1 MKSTIDTYLASLA
14 RTRAATESTGTKDLE
29 HQHRPALGLLLET
42 VLPDVNAINEPGK
55 IEFGAPDFA
64 LIKSGFPIGYVE
76 TKRLGENLADIAKG
90 EQIKRYFGYANLILT
105 NYLEFRFYKHGEE
118 YADPIIIADL
128 ETFTPDHNSYTLLE
142 TTTQAFFEDAAE
154 PVRRASRLAEIMG
167 ENGKRLRANLLR
179 FLRTDS
185 PKNKSLLD
193 IYEAFKSQLIH
204 DLTLDDF
211 TDMYAQT
218 LVYGLFVARYH
229 DESPK
234 DFTRAEARE
243 LIPHSNP
250 LLRRFFD
257 HIAGA
262 DFDDR
267 LKPIVDDLC
276 KVFGSAD
283 VRALMQQIYKQD
295 LWGAE
300 QAAPDPV
307 IHFYEDFLK
316 AYDPVERK
324 KLGAYYTPPA
334 VVQFIVRSVDTIL
347 KRDFDLPQGL
357 ADTKKID
364 ITRTIQGKKVKDT
377 VHKVQVLDPATGTG
391 TFLNETVRLIRRSF
405 AGQEGR
411 FNCYINEDLLPR
423 LHGFEL
429 MMAPYTIAHLKLGA
443 TLRESGAKDFKD
455 RIGVYLTNSLEKA
468 ERPDDS
474 LFGMLGLA
482 QSISEES
489 RAAARIKNDT
499 PIMVVIGNP
508 PYAGES
514 SNKDYTD
521 HDVYKIEPGTSQKL
535 KERNSKWIN
544 DDYVKFIRFAESLIE
559 TTGEGIV
566 GMITAHGYLD
576 NPTFRGM
583 RYHLMETFSEI
594 YVLDLHG
601 NSNKKEKTPNGG
613 KDENVFAIKQGVGI
627 IIGVR
632 RKARRSGSLA
642 TIYRADC
649 YGVKRMKFEYLNQ
662 TELGSMHWH
671 KLSPKAINYAW
682 VIRDEKTRKGY
693 DAGFSLN
700 ELFPISSVGVVTSR
714 DGFVIDMDNKPLAQR
729 IQSFLGSSTPQEA
742 LAKFGL
748 KENLKWKAVNTLKH
762 QYDEERIVPMSYRP
776 FDSRFIY
783 YHDDFIER
791 SRLDVM
797 KHLANGNNIGLEI
810 CRQTTGDKWQHVLI
824 TDKIVDDSFVSNKT
838 RERGYVL
845 PLYACAED
853 GSRQP
858 NLNRDI
864 VKQIASLIGEKPAPE
879 DIFDYIYAVLHSPS
893 YREKYKEFLKID
905 FPRVPYPKDKKQFE
919 RLVVFGREL
928 REIHLLGSLKVKDFI
943 TTYPVSGSGT
953 VEKVSFFRQLEAH
966 EKKLG
971 KPINFEK
978 SNIGNVYINDE
989 QYFGDVPDVAWNFCI
1004 GGYQPAQKWLKD
1016 RKGRTLSN
1024 SDIEHYQKIIVAL
1037 VETERVMKE
1046 IDEVFATSLR

>member
-1 MKSTIDTYLASLA
+1 MLETYLSAIA
-14 RTRAATESTGTKDLE
+14 RTRSATSSVGTKDLE
-29 HQHRPALGLLLET
+29 HQHRPALKVLLEAM
-42 VLPDVNAINEPGK
+42 LPDVDAVNEPGK

-64 LIKSGFPIGYVE
+64 LIKGGFPVGYVE
-76 TKRLGENLADIAKG
+76 TKRLGENLDDIVKG
-90 EQIKRYFGYANLILT
+90 EQLKRYFGYANLILT
-105 NYLEFRFYKHGEE
+105 NYLEFRFYKHGGA
-118 YADPIIIADL
+118 YCDPIVISDL
-128 ETFTPDHNSYTLLE
+128 ETLSPDGNSYALLE
-142 TTTQAFFEDAAE
+142 TTIRAFLEDAAE
-154 PVRRASRLAEIMG
+154 PVRRANRLAEIMG

-179 FLRTDS
+179 FLKTDS
-185 PKNKSLLD
+185 PKNKPLLD

-204 DLTLDDF
+204 DLSLDDF

-276 KVFGSAD
+276 KVFGNAN

-334 VVQFIVRSVDTIL
+334 VVHFIVRSVDAIL

-364 ITRTIQGKKVKDT
+364 ITRMVQGKKVKDT
-377 VHKVQVLDPATGTG
+377 IHKVQVLDPATGTG
-391 TFLNETVRLIRRSF
+391 TFLNETIRLIRRTF

-411 FNCYINEDLLPR
+411 FSGYVNEDLLPR

-429 MMAPYTIAHLKLGA
+429 MMAPYTIAHLKLAA

-499 PIMVVIGNP
+499 PIMIVIGNP

-514 SNKDYTD
+514 SNKEYTG
-521 HDVYKIEPGTSQKL
+521 HDVYKVEPGTSQKL

-559 TTGEGIV
+559 QTGEGIV
-566 GMITAHGYLD
+566 GMITAHGYID

-601 NSNKKEKTPNGG
+601 NSNKKEKAPDGG
-613 KDENVFAIKQGVGI
+613 KDENVFAIKQGVSI
-627 IIGVR
+627 LIGVR
-632 RKARRSGSLA
+632 RKGKRSGSLA
-642 TIYRADC
+642 NVYRADC
-649 YGVKRMKFEYLNQ
+649 FGTKRTKFECLNEM
-662 TELGSMHWH
+662 ELGSMHWH
-671 KLSPKAINYAW
+671 ELAPKSQNYEW
-682 VIRDEKTRKGY
+682 TVRDEKTKAQY
-693 DAGFSLN
+693 IKNISIKD
-700 ELFPISSVGVVTSR
+700 LFIENGNGVVTAR
-714 DGFVIDMDNKPLAQR
+714 DAFVIGSDTQNLASNAERFRNSTTNTQR
-729 IQSFLGSSTPQEA
+729 A
-742 LAKFGL
+742 LCAEVGISDKKGWDAL
-748 KENLKWKAVNTLKH
+748 KARDALRKENELSNFVKEIA
-762 QYDEERIVPMSYRP
+762 YRP
-776 FDSRFIY
+776 FDDRLIF
-783 YHDDFIER
+783 YHSSLVWRPVDKI
-791 SRLDVM
+791 M
-797 KHLANGNNIGLEI
+797 KHYLQGSNLGLLVTKSVRDADYNHVFVTNTISEAI
-810 CRQTTGDKWQHVLI
+810 FLSGTTATNAMNV
-824 TDKIVDDSFVSNKT
+824 
-838 RERGYVL
+838 
-845 PLYACAED
+845 PLYLHAGD
-853 GSRQP
+853 GTRVP

-864 VKQIASLIGEKPAPE
+864 VKQIASLVGKEPTPE
-879 DIFDYIYAVLHSPS
+879 DIFDYVYAVLHSPN
-893 YREKYKEFLKID
+893 YREKYKEFLRID
-905 FPRVPYPKDKKQFE
+905 FPRVPYPKDKAQFAALAALGKQ
-919 RLVVFGREL
+919 LREL
-928 REIHLLGSLKVKDFI
+928 HLLESAAVRTPI
-943 TTYPVSGSGT
+943 TTYPEVGT
-953 VEKVSFFRQLEAH
+953 NKVEKITRKGDS
-966 EKKLG
+966 
-971 KPINFEK
+971 
-978 SNIGNVYINDE
+978 VYINAT
-989 QYFGDVPDVAWNFCI
+989 QYFGNVPEIAWSFYI

-1016 RKGRTLSN
+1016 RKGRMLSN
-1024 SDIEHYQKIIVAL
+1024 GDIEHYQKIIVAL
-1037 VETERVMKE
+1037 VETDKIMRE
-1046 IDEVFATSLR
+1046 IDEVAL

>member
-1 MKSTIDTYLASLA
+1 MKSPYETYLSSLA
-14 RTRAATESTGTKDLE
+14 RTRAATESAGTRDLE
-29 HQHRPALGLLLET
+29 HQHRPALGVLLEAM
-42 VLPDVNAINEPGK
+42 LPDVDAVNEPGK

-64 LIKSGFPIGYVE
+64 LIKGGFPIGYVE
-76 TKRLGENLADIAKG
+76 TKRLGENLDEIAKG
-90 EQIKRYFGYANLILT
+90 EQLKRYFGYANLILC

-118 YADPIIIADL
+118 YGDPIVVADL
-128 ETFTPDHNSYTLLE
+128 ATLTPDNNSYTLLE
-142 TTTQAFFEDAAE
+142 TTIRAFLEDAAE

-167 ENGKRLRANLLR
+167 ESGKRLRANLLR
-179 FLRTDS
+179 FLKTDS
-185 PKNKSLLD
+185 PKNKPLLD

-234 DFTRAEARE
+234 DFTRSEARE
-243 LIPHSNP
+243 LIPHTNP

-276 KVFGSAD
+276 KVFNNSD

-334 VVQFIVRSVDTIL
+334 VVHFIVRSVDAIL

-357 ADTKKID
+357 ADTKKINV
-364 ITRTIQGKKVKDT
+364 TREVQGKKVKDT
-377 VHKVQVLDPATGTG
+377 IHQVQVLDPATGTG
-391 TFLNETVRLIRRSF
+391 TFLNETIRLIRRAF

-411 FNCYINEDLLPR
+411 FGGYVSEDLLPR

-429 MMAPYTIAHLKLGA
+429 MMAPYTIAHLKLAA

-468 ERPDDS
+468 QTTDGS
-474 LFGMLGLA
+474 LFSLGLA
-482 QSISEES
+482 QSISDES

-514 SNKDYTD
+514 SNKEYSG
-521 HDVYKIEPGTSQKL
+521 HDVYKVEPGTSLKL
-535 KERNSKWIN
+535 KERNSKWLN
-544 DDYVKFIRFAESLIE
+544 DDYVKFIRLAESLIE
-559 TTGEGIV
+559 KTGEGVV

-583 RYHLMETFSEI
+583 RYHLMETFSDI

-601 NSNKKEKTPNGG
+601 NSNKKEKSPDGG
-613 KDENVFAIKQGVGI
+613 KDENVFAIKQGVAVL
-627 IIGVR
+627 IGVR
-632 RKARRSGSLA
+632 RKGKRSGSLA
-642 TIYRADC
+642 TVYRADC
-649 YGVKRMKFEYLNQ
+649 FGAKRVKFECLNQ
-662 TELGSMHWH
+662 MELGSAEWREV
-671 KLSPKAINYAW
+671 SPSKPNYEW
-682 VIRDEKTRKGY
+682 VVRDEKARKGY
-693 DAGFSLN
+693 DAGFSLAD
-700 ELFPISSVGVVTSR
+700 LFPISSVGIVTSR
-714 DGFVIDMDNKPLAQR
+714 DAFVIDTEKDVLTKR
-729 IQSFLGSSTPQEA
+729 IQSFLSSATPQEA
-742 LAKFGL
+742 LSKFGL
-748 KENLKWKAVNTLKH
+748 KENLKWKASNALKH
-762 QYDEERIVPMSYRP
+762 QYDDSNAVKLSYRP
-776 FDSRFIY
+776 FDTRYVY

-791 SRLDVM
+791 GRGDVM
-797 KHLANGNNIGLEI
+797 RHYMAGENLGLL
-810 CRQTTGDKWQHVLI
+810 TTKGVRDPNYQHV
-824 TDKIVDDSFVSNKT
+824 FVTRAISEVIYLSGTTASNAMN
-838 RERGYVL
+838 V
-845 PLYACAED
+845 PLYLYAED
-853 GSRQP
+853 GTRVP

-864 VKQIASLIGEKPAPE
+864 LKQLTEKLGVAPSPE
-879 DIFDYIYAVLHSPS
+879 NIFDYVYAYLHSPS
-893 YREKYKEFLKID
+893 YREKYNEFLKID
-905 FPRVPYPKDKKQFE
+905 FPRIPYPKDKESFDS
-919 RLVVFGREL
+919 LVGLGKEL
-928 REIHLLGSLKVKDFI
+928 RELHLLEASAVRKPI
-943 TTYPVSGSGT
+943 TTYPEDGT
-953 VEKVSFFRQLEAH
+953 NKVEKIRRDGD
-966 EKKLG
+966 K
-971 KPINFEK
+971 
-978 SNIGNVYINDE
+978 VYINE
-989 QYFGDVPDVAWNFCI
+989 TQYFGAVPEVAWTFFI

-1016 RKGRTLSN
+1016 RVGRTLTSA
-1024 SDIEHYQKIIVAL
+1024 DIEHYQQIIVAL
-1037 VETERVMKE
+1037 TETHRIMS
-1046 IDEVFATSLR
+1046 EVDKANE

>member
-1 MKSTIDTYLASLA
+1 MKSPYDSYLSSLA
-14 RTRAATESTGTKDLE
+14 KTRASAESAGARDLE
-29 HQHRPALGLLLET
+29 HQHRPALKLLLEAI
-42 VLPDVNAINEPGK
+42 LPDVNAVNEPGK

-64 LIKSGFPIGYVE
+64 LIKSKFPIGYVE
-76 TKRLGENLADIAKG
+76 TKRLGEDLNAVVAG
-90 EQIKRYFGYANLILT
+90 EQLKRYFGYANLILT
-105 NYLEFRFYKHGEE
+105 NYLEFRFYKHGEA
-118 YADPIIIADL
+118 YSDPIVISDL
-128 ETFTPDHNSYTLLE
+128 ETLSPDERSYTLLE
-142 TTTQAFFEDAAE
+142 TTLRAFLEDAAE

-167 ENGKRLRANLLR
+167 ENGKRLRGNLLR
-179 FLRTDS
+179 FLKTNS
-185 PKNKSLLD
+185 PKNKPILD

-204 DLTLDDF
+204 DLSLDEF

-229 DESPK
+229 DETEK
-234 DFTRAEARE
+234 DFGRAEARE

-276 KVFGSAD
+276 KVFGNAN
-283 VRALMQQIYKQD
+283 VRALMQKIYKQD

-300 QAAPDPV
+300 QMAPDPV

-334 VVQFIVRSVDTIL
+334 VVHFIVRSVDAIL

-357 ADTKKID
+357 ADIKKID
-364 ITRTIQGKKVKDT
+364 ITRTIQGKSVKHT

-391 TFLNETVRLIRRSF
+391 TFLNETIRLIRRSF

-411 FNCYINEDLLPR
+411 FAGYVNEDLLPR
-423 LHGFEL
+423 LHGFEI
-429 MMAPYTIAHLKLGA
+429 MMAPYTIAHLKLAA
-443 TLRESGAKDFKD
+443 TLRESGAKNFKD

-514 SNKDYTD
+514 SNKEYTG
-521 HDVYKIEPGTSQKL
+521 HDVYKVEPGTSQKL

-544 DDYVKFIRFAESLIE
+544 DDYVKFIRFAENLIE
-559 TTGEGIV
+559 QTGEGIV

-583 RYHLMETFSEI
+583 RYHLMKTFSEI

-601 NSNKKEKTPNGG
+601 NTNKKEKAPDGG
-613 KDENVFAIKQGVGI
+613 KDENVFAIKQGVAI
-627 IIGVR
+627 LIGVR
-632 RKARRSGSLA
+632 RKGKHSGSLA
-642 TIYRADC
+642 TVYRADC
-649 YGVKRMKFEYLNQ
+649 YGVKRAKFECLNEM
-662 TELGSMHWH
+662 ELGSMHWH
-671 KLSPKAINYAW
+671 KLAPKATNYEW
-682 VIRDEKTRKGY
+682 VARDEKAHKDY
-693 DAGFSLN
+693 DTGFSLN
-700 ELFPISSVGVVTSR
+700 ELFPISSVGIVTSR
-714 DGFVIDMDNKPLAQR
+714 DGFVIDMDRDTLTKR
-729 IQSFLGSSTPQEA
+729 IQSFLASSTPQEA
-742 LAKFGL
+742 LTKFGL
-748 KENLKWKAVNTLKH
+748 KKNSKWKVVNALKH
-762 QYDEERIVPMSYRP
+762 QYNDECVAPVSYRP
-776 FDSRFIY
+776 FDTRHVY

-791 SRLDVM
+791 ARAEVMQYFIGRENVGLVTNRRIEGPRSFADVF
-797 KHLANGNNIGLEI
+797 
-810 CRQTTGDKWQHVLI
+810 I
-824 TDKIVDDSFVSNKT
+824 TNSVMDARRVSLKETNFVF
-838 RERGYVL
+838 
-845 PLYACAED
+845 PLYAYAED

-864 VKQIASLIGEKPAPE
+864 VKQIAALIGGEPTPE

-905 FPRVPYPKDKKQFE
+905 FPRVPYPKDKAQFDA
-919 RLVVFGREL
+919 LVALGREL
-928 REIHLLGSLKVKDFI
+928 RELHLLESPAVRTFI
-943 TTYPVSGSGT
+943 TTYPRGWHKQGR
-953 VEKVSFFRQLEAH
+953 ENRAQGRKC
-966 EKKLG
+966 
-971 KPINFEK
+971 
-978 SNIGNVYINDE
+978 VY
-989 QYFGDVPDVAWNFCI
+989 
-1004 GGYQPAQKWLKD
+1004 
-1016 RKGRTLSN
+1016 
-1024 SDIEHYQKIIVAL
+1024 
-1037 VETERVMKE
+1037 
-1046 IDEVFATSLR
+1046 

>member
-1 MKSTIDTYLASLA
+1 MPNKPLDTYLSGLA
-14 RTRAATESTGTKDLE
+14 QTRATMESVGAKDLE
-29 HQHRPALGLLLET
+29 HQHRPALKLLLEAI
-42 VLPDVNAINEPGK
+42 LPDVDAVNEPGK

-64 LIKSGFPIGYVE
+64 LIKGGFPIGYVE
-76 TKRLGENLADIAKG
+76 TKRLGENLDDIAKG
-90 EQIKRYFGYANLILT
+90 EQLKRYFGYANLILT

-118 YADPIIIADL
+118 YCDPIVLSDL
-128 ETFTPDHNSYTLLE
+128 STLTPDSNSYTLLE
-142 TTTQAFFEDAAE
+142 TTIRAFLEDAAE
-154 PVRRASRLAEIMG
+154 PVRRANRLAEIMG

-179 FLRTDS
+179 FLKTDS
-185 PKNKSLLD
+185 PKNKPLLD

-204 DLTLDDF
+204 DLDLEKF

-276 KVFGSAD
+276 KVFGNAD

-334 VVQFIVRSVDTIL
+334 VVHFIVRSVDAIL

-364 ITRTIQGKKVKDT
+364 IMRTIQGKKVKDT

-391 TFLNETVRLIRRSF
+391 TFLNETIRLIRRTF

-411 FNCYINEDLLPR
+411 FSGYVNEDLLPR

-429 MMAPYTIAHLKLGA
+429 MMAPYTIAHLKLAA
-443 TLRESGAKDFKD
+443 TLRESDAKDFKD

-514 SNKDYTD
+514 SNKEYTG
-521 HDVYKIEPGTSQKL
+521 HDVYKVEPGTSQKL
-535 KERNSKWIN
+535 KEKNSKWIN
-544 DDYVKFIRFAESLIE
+544 DDYVKFIRLAESLVE
-559 TTGEGIV
+559 KTGEGIV
-566 GMITAHGYLD
+566 GMITAHGYID

-601 NSNKKEKTPNGG
+601 NSNKKEKAPDGG
-613 KDENVFAIKQGVGI
+613 KDENVFAIKQGVSI
-627 IIGVR
+627 LIGVR
-632 RKARRSGSLA
+632 RKGKRSGSLA
-642 TIYRADC
+642 AVYRADC
-649 YGVKRMKFEYLNQ
+649 YGTKRAKFECLNEMEPAS
-662 TELGSMHWH
+662 TSWE
-671 KLSPKAINYAW
+671 KATIAKPNYEW
-682 VIRDEKTRKGY
+682 VIRDESARAKYET
-693 DAGFSLN
+693 GFSLA
-700 ELFPISSVGVVTSR
+700 ELFPVKNTGMVTKR
-714 DGFVIDMDNKPLAQR
+714 DFLTIDFDKAKLWER
-729 IQSFLGSSTPQEA
+729 IQFFVNNPEETVRRQLELPKDVRDWRFEWAKNDLLDSGPTQDKIVS
-742 LAKFGL
+742 LA
-748 KENLKWKAVNTLKH
+748 
-762 QYDEERIVPMSYRP
+762 YRP
-776 FDSRFIY
+776 FDQRYTY
-783 YHDDFIER
+783 YTGR
-791 SRLDVM
+791 SRGFVGWPVPVVS
-797 KHLANGNNIGLEI
+797 KHYLNSNNVGL
-810 CRQTTGDKWQHVLI
+810 LI
-824 TDKIVDDSFVSNKT
+824 TKGVRDADYRHIFVTNTMSEVIYLSGTTASNAINA
-838 RERGYVL
+838 
-845 PLYACAED
+845 PLYVFADD
-853 GSRQP
+853 GTRVA
-858 NLNRDI
+858 NLNHDI
-864 VKQIASLIGEKPAPE
+864 VKQIVSVVRYEPTPE
-879 DIFDYIYAVLHSPS
+879 DVFDYIYATLSSPQ
-893 YREKYKEFLKID
+893 YRQKYNEFLKSGY
-905 FPRVPYPKDKKQFE
+905 PRVPYPKDKAQFDALAALGKQ
-919 RLVVFGREL
+919 LREL
-928 REIHLLGSLKVKDFI
+928 HLLESAAVHTPI
-943 TTYPVSGSGT
+943 TTYPEVGT
-953 VEKVSFFRQLEAH
+953 NKVEKITRKGDS
-966 EKKLG
+966 
-971 KPINFEK
+971 
-978 SNIGNVYINDE
+978 VYINAT
-989 QYFGDVPDVAWNFCI
+989 QYFGDVPEVAWTFYI

-1016 RKGRTLSN
+1016 RVGRTLTSA
-1024 SDIEHYQKIIVAL
+1024 DIEHYQKIIVAL
-1037 VETERVMKE
+1037 AETHHLMDK
-1046 IDEVFATSLR
+1046 IDKTR

>member
-1 MKSTIDTYLASLA
+1 MSSSYETYLSSLA
-14 RTRAATESTGTKDLE
+14 KTRATTESVGTRDLE
-29 HQHRPALGLLLET
+29 HQHRPALKMLLET
-42 VLPDVNAINEPGK
+42 MLPEVNAVNEPGK

-64 LIKSGFPIGYVE
+64 LIKGGFPIGYVE
-76 TKRLGENLADIAKG
+76 TKRLGENLDDIAKG
-90 EQIKRYFGYANLILT
+90 EQLKRYFGYANLILT
-105 NYLEFRFYKHGEE
+105 NYLEFRFYKHGEA
-118 YADPIIIADL
+118 YCDPIVIGDL
-128 ETFTPDHNSYTLLE
+128 ETLSPDGNSYTLLE
-142 TTTQAFFEDAAE
+142 TTIRAFLEDAAE
-154 PVRRASRLAEIMG
+154 PVRRANRLAEIMG

-179 FLRTDS
+179 FLKTDS
-185 PKNKSLLD
+185 PKNKPLLD

-204 DLTLDDF
+204 DLSLDDF

-229 DESPK
+229 DESPD

-276 KVFGSAD
+276 KVFGNAD
-283 VRALMQQIYKQD
+283 VHALMQQIYKQD

-300 QAAPDPV
+300 HAAPDPV

-334 VVQFIVRSVDTIL
+334 VVHFIVRSVDAIL
-347 KRDFDLPQGL
+347 KRDFDLHSGL

-391 TFLNETVRLIRRSF
+391 TFLNETIRLIRRTF
-405 AGQEGR
+405 TGQEGR
-411 FNCYINEDLLPR
+411 FSGYVNEDLLPR

-429 MMAPYTIAHLKLGA
+429 MMAPYTIAHLKLAA
-443 TLRESGAKDFKD
+443 TLRESGAKDFKN

-489 RAAARIKNDT
+489 RAAARIKNNT

-514 SNKDYTD
+514 SNKEYTG
-521 HDVYKIEPGTSQKL
+521 HDVYKVEPGTSQKL

-559 TTGEGIV
+559 QTGEGIV

-601 NSNKKEKTPNGG
+601 NTNKKEKAPDGD

-627 IIGVR
+627 LIGVR
-632 RKARRSGSLA
+632 RKGKRSGSLA
-642 TIYRADC
+642 KVYRADC
-649 YGVKRMKFEYLNQ
+649 FGKRQE
-662 TELGSMHWH
+662 
-671 KLSPKAINYAW
+671 KLLCLDEMTVGADTWQQVSPVAPHYEWA
-682 VIRDEKTRKGY
+682 IRDEKTRKDY
-693 DAGFSLN
+693 SVGFSVKDIFNVDVLGYQTHRDSFAVAEDRN
-700 ELFPISSVGVVTSR
+700 ELIKRLGEFANQDVSTGDIVRKYALNIKSWDIESARKGLVTEKI
-714 DGFVIDMDNKPLAQR
+714 DGFVAA
-729 IQSFLGSSTPQEA
+729 T
-742 LAKFGL
+742 
-748 KENLKWKAVNTLKH
+748 T
-762 QYDEERIVPMSYRP
+762 YRP
-776 FDSRFIY
+776 FDNQYVVLYKGVTDRP
-783 YHDDFIER
+783 R
-791 SRLDVM
+791 T
-797 KHLANGNNIGLEI
+797 EI
-810 CRQTTGDKWQHVLI
+810 LQHVVNRDNL
-824 TDKIVDDSFVSNKT
+824 TLLCSRQQATPGFHHVYVT
-838 RERGYVL
+838 RLAANDCVMSTKSREANQVF
-845 PLYACAED
+845 PLFAYAED
-853 GSRQP
+853 GTRVS
-858 NLNRDI
+858 NLNHDI
-864 VKQIASLIGEKPAPE
+864 VKRIASSVGEEPAPE
-879 DIFDYIYAVLHSPS
+879 DIFDYIYATLHSPG
-893 YREKYKEFLKID
+893 YREKYREFLKTD
-905 FPRVPYPKDKKQFE
+905 FPRVPYPKDKAQFDV
-919 RLVVFGREL
+919 LVVLGKQLREL
-928 REIHLLGSLKVKDFI
+928 HLLESAAVRTLI
-943 TTYPVSGSGT
+943 TTYPEVGT
-953 VEKVSFFRQLEAH
+953 NKVEKITRKGES
-966 EKKLG
+966 
-971 KPINFEK
+971 
-978 SNIGNVYINDE
+978 VYINTA
-989 QYFGDVPDVAWNFCI
+989 QHFGNVPEVAWTFYI

-1016 RKGRTLSN
+1016 RVGRTLTSA
-1024 SDIEHYQKIIVAL
+1024 DIEHYQKIIVAL
-1037 VETERVMKE
+1037 TETHRLMGE
-1046 IDEVFATSLR
+1046 INKIK

>member
-1 MKSTIDTYLASLA
+1 MNRVDIYLNAIA
-14 RTRAATESTGTKDLE
+14 KTRSATSAAGTRDLE
-29 HQHRPALGLLLET
+29 HQHRPSLQKLLEII
-42 VLPDVNAINEPGK
+42 LPDTDVINEPGK

-64 LIKSGFPIGYVE
+64 LIKGGFPIGYVE
-76 TKRLGENLADIAKG
+76 TKRLGENLDDIAKG
-90 EQIKRYFGYANLILT
+90 EQLKRYFGYANLILT

-118 YADPIIIADL
+118 YCEPIFIGDL
-128 ETFTPDHNSYTLLE
+128 ETLSPDGNSYTLLE
-142 TTTQAFFEDAAE
+142 TTTRAFLEDAAE
-154 PVRRASRLAEIMG
+154 PVRRANRLAEIMG

-179 FLRTDS
+179 FLKTDS
-185 PKNKSLLD
+185 PKNKPLLD

-204 DLTLDDF
+204 DLSLDDF

-276 KVFGSAD
+276 KVFGNAD

-334 VVQFIVRSVDTIL
+334 VVHFIVRSVDAIL

-364 ITRTIQGKKVKDT
+364 ITRKIQGKKVKDT

-391 TFLNETVRLIRRSF
+391 TFLNETIRLIRRTF
-405 AGQEGR
+405 TGQEGR
-411 FNCYINEDLLPR
+411 FSGYVNEDLLPR

-429 MMAPYTIAHLKLGA
+429 MMAPYTIAHLKLAA

-489 RAAARIKNDT
+489 RAAARVKNDT

-514 SNKDYTD
+514 SNKEYTG
-521 HDVYKIEPGTSQKL
+521 HDVYKVEPGTSQKL

-559 TTGEGIV
+559 QTGEGIV
-566 GMITAHGYLD
+566 GMITAHGYID

-601 NSNKKEKTPNGG
+601 NTNKKEKALDGS
-613 KDENVFAIKQGVGI
+613 KDENVFAIKQGVSI
-627 IIGVR
+627 LIGVR
-632 RKARRSGSLA
+632 RKGKRSGSLA
-642 TIYRADC
+642 TVYRADC
-649 YGVKRMKFEYLNQ
+649 YGVRRAKFEFLNEM
-662 TELGSMHWH
+662 ELGSMHWH
-671 KLSPKAINYAW
+671 ELSPKPQNYEW
-682 VIRDEKTRKGY
+682 VASDNKKMLEYQK
-693 DAGFSLN
+693 GFSLKD
-700 ELFPISSVGVVTSR
+700 LFKKSSIGTQSHR
-714 DGFVIDMDNKPLAQR
+714 DNLVIDFTKSNLTKRFQD
-729 IQSFLGSSTPQEA
+729 IFLNPNVAEA
-742 LAKFGL
+742 KQKYGIIEP
-748 KENLKWKAVNTLKH
+748 KHWTLK
-762 QYDEERIVPMSYRP
+762 QAIDAGPFLEAQIKEIQYRP
-776 FDSRFIY
+776 FDFRYIY
-783 YHDDFIER
+783 YNDDFVDRTRKSLGKEASVENFFFIFAKAVKVKWSHILL
-791 SRLDVM
+791 SRAIPNAISLDI
-797 KHLANGNNIGLEI
+797 NGSYFAPAYLTSDDG
-810 CRQTTGDKWQHVLI
+810 T
-824 TDKIVDDSFVSNKT
+824 IV
-838 RERGYVL
+838 
-845 PLYACAED
+845 
-853 GSRQP
+853 P
-858 NLNRDI
+858 NLNKGVTKR
-864 VKQIASLIGEKPAPE
+864 IADNLKTVAPPE
-879 DIFDYIYAVLHSPS
+879 NIFNYIYAVLHSPS
-893 YREKYKEFLKID
+893 YRDKYCDFLKKD
-905 FPRVPYPKDKKQFE
+905 FPRVPYPKDKAQFAALAALGKQ
-919 RLVVFGREL
+919 LREL
-928 REIHLLGSLKVKDFI
+928 HLLESAAVRTPI
-943 TTYPVSGSGT
+943 TTYPEGGT
-953 VEKVSFFRQLEAH
+953 NKVEKIAR
-966 EKKLG
+966 KG
-971 KPINFEK
+971 D
-978 SNIGNVYINDE
+978 NVYINAK
-989 QYFGDVPDVAWNFCI
+989 QYFGNVPEVAWTFYI

-1016 RKGRTLSN
+1016 RVGRTLTSA
-1024 SDIEHYQKIIVAL
+1024 DIEHYQKIIVAL
-1037 VETERVMKE
+1037 TETHRLMGE
-1046 IDEVFATSLR
+1046 IDRYV